1 MKTTIANIKLSWV
14 TQRAMG
20 REMINV
26 GLPVLTIEPLDLYE
40 AALERTQNN

>member
-26 GLPVLTIEPLDLYE
+26 GLPVLKIEPLPDLMKP
-40 AALERTQNN
+40 LWK

>member
-1 MKTTIANIKLSWV
+1 VKTTIANIKLSWV

-20 REMINV
+20 REMIDG

-40 AALERTQNN
+40 AALEMAQNS